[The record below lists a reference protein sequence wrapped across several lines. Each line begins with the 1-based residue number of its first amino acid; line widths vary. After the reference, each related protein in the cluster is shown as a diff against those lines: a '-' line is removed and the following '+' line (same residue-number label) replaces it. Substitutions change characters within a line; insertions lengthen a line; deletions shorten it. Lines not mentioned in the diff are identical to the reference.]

1 MKSPSGYLGAQRGK
15 SALSGYPVNFY
26 LWTMNT
32 SRHQIYTELTQARQL
47 GKKKLAVLIDPDK
60 MKLGKLDQIIDLSV
74 RCHVDYFF
82 IGGSLLV
89 NSQLDQC
96 LTMIRSRCEIPLIL
110 FPGSTYQVSNKADAI
125 LFLSLISGRNA
136 DLLIGQHV
144 IAAPYLKLSSLEVLP
159 TGYMLIDGGVGTT
172 VQYMSNTSP
181 IPFNKSDIAV
191 CTAMAAEMLGLKMIF
206 MDAGSGA
213 SKPVSSEMID
223 AVRGAVSVP
232 LIVGGGIRSADKVA
246 ENLKAG
252 ADVIVIGNAFE
263 HDPSLMIDIAGTIH
277 AHNVALNV

>member
-1 MKSPSGYLGAQRGK
+1 
-15 SALSGYPVNFY
+15 
-26 LWTMNT
+26 MNT
-32 SRHQIYTELTQARQL
+32 GGNQIYTELTKARQL

-60 MKLGKLDQIIDLSV
+60 MRLGKLDQIIDLSV

-96 LTMIRSRCEIPLIL
+96 LQTIRQRTHIPMIL
-110 FPGSTYQVSNKADAI
+110 FPGSSYQLSNKADAL
-125 LFLSLISGRNA
+125 LFLSLVSGRNP

-144 IAAPYLKLSSLEVLP
+144 IAAPYIKLSSLEVLP

-172 VQYMSNTSP
+172 VLYMSNTSP
-181 IPFNKSDIAV
+181 IPATKSDIAV
-191 CTAMAAEMLGLKMIF
+191 CTALAAEMLGLKLIF

-213 SKPVSSEMID
+213 IKPISAEMIA
-223 AVRGAVSVP
+223 AVRGAVSIP
-232 LIVGGGIRSADKVA
+232 LIVGGGIRSADKVE

-252 ADVIVIGNAFE
+252 ADVIVMGNAFE
-263 HDPSLMIDIAGTIH
+263 HDPSLMIDISAAIH
-277 AHNVALNV
+277 THNVALNV

>member
-1 MKSPSGYLGAQRGK
+1 MDTGR
-15 SALSGYPVNFY
+15 
-26 LWTMNT
+26 NT
-32 SRHQIYTELTQARQL
+32 IYTDLLKARQL

-60 MKLGKLDQIIDLSV
+60 MRLGKLDQIIDLSI
-74 RCHVDYFF
+74 RCRVDYFF

-96 LTMIRSRCEIPLIL
+96 LQTIRELCQIPMIL
-110 FPGSTYQVSNKADAI
+110 FPGNSYQLSNKADAI
-125 LFLSLISGRNA
+125 LFLSLVSGRNP

-144 IAAPYLKLSSLEVLP
+144 IAAPYLKLSALEVLP

-172 VQYMSNTSP
+172 VLYMSNTSP
-181 IPFNKSDIAV
+181 IPSDKSDIAV
-191 CTAMAAEMLGLKMIF
+191 CTAMAAEMLGLKLLF

-213 SKPVSSEMID
+213 SRPVPAEMIES
-223 AVRGAVSVP
+223 VRGAVSIP
-232 LIVGGGIRSADKVA
+232 IIVGGGIKSADKVQ

-252 ADVIVIGNAFE
+252 ADLIVIGNAFE

-277 AHNVALNV
+277 SHNIALNV

>member
-1 MKSPSGYLGAQRGK
+1 MD
-15 SALSGYPVNFY
+15 
-26 LWTMNT
+26 T
-32 SRHQIYTELTQARQL
+32 SRTQIYTELTKARQQ

-60 MKLGKLDQIIDLSV
+60 MRLGKLDQIIDLSV
-74 RCHVDYFF
+74 RCQVDYFF

-89 NSQLDQC
+89 NSQLDHC
-96 LTMIRSRCEIPLIL
+96 LQMIRQRCQIPLIL

-125 LFLSLISGRNA
+125 LFLSLVSGRNP

-144 IAAPYLKLSSLEVLP
+144 IAAPYLKLSSLEVLS

-172 VQYMSNTSP
+172 VLYMSNTSP
-181 IPFNKSDIAV
+181 IPSNKADIAV

-213 SKPVSSEMID
+213 SRPVSAEMIE
-223 AVRGAVSVP
+223 AVRGAVDIP
-232 LIVGGGIRSADKVA
+232 LIVGGGIRSAEKVA

-252 ADVIVIGNAFE
+252 ADVIVMGNAFE
-263 HDPSLMIDIAGTIH
+263 HDPSLMIDIAATVH
-277 AHNVALNV
+277 AHNVTLNV

>member
-1 MKSPSGYLGAQRGK
+1 MD
-15 SALSGYPVNFY
+15 
-26 LWTMNT
+26 T
-32 SRHQIYTELTQARQL
+32 SRTQIYTELTKARQL

-60 MKLGKLDQIIDLSV
+60 MRLGKLDQIIDLSV
-74 RCHVDYFF
+74 RCQVDYFF

-89 NSQLDQC
+89 NSQLDHC
-96 LTMIRSRCEIPLIL
+96 LQMIRQRCQIPLIL

-125 LFLSLISGRNA
+125 LFLSLVSGRNP

-144 IAAPYLKLSSLEVLP
+144 IAAPYLKLSSLEVLS

-172 VQYMSNTSP
+172 VLYMSNTSP
-181 IPFNKSDIAV
+181 IPSNKADIAV

-213 SKPVSSEMID
+213 SRPVSAEMIE
-223 AVRGAVSVP
+223 AVRGAVDIP
-232 LIVGGGIRSADKVA
+232 LIVGGGIRSAEKVA

-252 ADVIVIGNAFE
+252 ADVIVMGNAFE
-263 HDPSLMIDIAGTIH
+263 HDPSLMIDIAATVH
-277 AHNVALNV
+277 AHNVTLNV

>member
-1 MKSPSGYLGAQRGK
+1 MD
-15 SALSGYPVNFY
+15 
-26 LWTMNT
+26 T
-32 SRHQIYTELTQARQL
+32 SRTPLYTELIRARQL

-60 MKLGKLDQIIDLSV
+60 MRLGKLDQIIDLSV

-96 LTMIRSRCEIPLIL
+96 LQMIRQRCQIPLIL

-125 LFLSLISGRNA
+125 LFLSLVSGRNP

-144 IAAPYLKLSSLEVLP
+144 IAAPYLKLSALEVLP

-172 VQYMSNTSP
+172 VLYMSNTSP
-181 IPFNKSDIAV
+181 IPANKSDIAV

-213 SKPVSSEMID
+213 SKPVSAEMIE
-223 AVRGAVSVP
+223 AVRGAVDIP
-232 LIVGGGIRSADKVA
+232 LIVGGGIRTSEKVA

-252 ADVIVIGNAFE
+252 ADVIVMGNAFE
-263 HDPSLMIDIAGTIH
+263 HDPSLMIDIAATVH
-277 AHNVALNV
+277 AHNVTLNV

>member
-1 MKSPSGYLGAQRGK
+1 
-15 SALSGYPVNFY
+15 
-26 LWTMNT
+26 MNT
-32 SRHQIYTELTQARQL
+32 GQNPIYTELIRAKKD

-60 MKLGKLDQIIDLSV
+60 MRLGKLDQIIDLAV
-74 RCHVDYFF
+74 RCKTDYFF

-89 NSQLDQC
+89 NSQLDHC
-96 LTMIRSRCEIPLIL
+96 LQMIRERCTIPLIL
-110 FPGSTYQVSNKADAI
+110 FPGSSYQLSNKADAI
-125 LFLSLISGRNA
+125 LFLSLVSGRNP

-144 IAAPYLKLSSLEVLP
+144 IAAPYLKLSSLEVMP

-172 VQYMSNTSP
+172 VLYMSNTSP
-181 IPFNKSDIAV
+181 IPSNKSDIAA
-191 CTAMAAEMLGLKMIF
+191 CTALAAEMLGLKMIF

-213 SKPVSSEMID
+213 SKPISAEMIE

-252 ADVIVIGNAFE
+252 ADVIVMGNAFE
-263 HDPSLMIDIAGTIH
+263 YDPSLMIDVSATIH